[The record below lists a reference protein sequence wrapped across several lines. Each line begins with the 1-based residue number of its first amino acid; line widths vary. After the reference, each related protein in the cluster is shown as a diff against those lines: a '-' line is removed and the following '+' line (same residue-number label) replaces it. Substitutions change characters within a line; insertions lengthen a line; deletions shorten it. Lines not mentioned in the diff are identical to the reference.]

1 MKVSGVRLAWL
12 FVSVLC
18 WAALLGAG
26 QGPVQDRSGR
36 SSADPLRRELADAAE
51 KVLLP
56 GRCGECHAA
65 EYEVWKGTG
74 HATGFNTL
82 HRSARSRE
90 ISRNL
95 GLRLIRRSTGEATP
109 VCLGC
114 HYTPTLRRGQLR
126 AGAGVSCESC
136 HGPARDWVSIH
147 SSYGVAIA
155 EPQLAARL
163 ETARHRARRIAASTV
178 AGMRRTDQIYE
189 LTSACFGCHAV
200 PNEELVNRGGHS
212 TGSEFEL
219 VEWNGLIRHN
229 FLESYKAG
237 DGWTNAERPRDWNR
251 IMYVVGRALDV
262 EYALRGIAAA
272 TEDGPYLA
280 AARDRLGAAL
290 DDLFEIDD
298 RVDAPEIRRI
308 AAMAERAEPTLDD
321 FEPLDAADAIRAA
334 TKAFVAESDGST
346 LAQLDQLWDEQSAE
360 TVMPARRARGAATVR
375 WGQEPIESDA
385 RPTARPSPPAANSAG
400 REVGGSATA
409 GTEAAIPGRSGA
421 STRRARATLGPRPPP
436 VVTFSR
442 PPWRDPPV
450 HEFVRVPCGRC
461 HSEQLEWWR
470 RDPHSAAAR
479 PLRNG
484 DARALEIARAYGVVA
499 EDIARGTQTC
509 MWCHGTI
516 VSRPSRRVRAGVGCQ
531 RCHGAGA
538 AYLGP
543 HETASHAESVGLGLT
558 DLRDPR
564 VQATTCAGCHY
575 ITDPKLINAGHPSG
589 GDFEIVSRKADIV
602 HWGAAV
608 GRKPSIVDPTTLR
621 VAHAGVLAARGPVP
635 LRVSA
640 PPAIESAAERSRA
653 PGIASDPA
661 GPVTAVN
668 PGAATPSPAQTA
680 PDDNAIEADL
690 STANERTML
699 EVAMDAIR
707 RHLEELYRVLGLLKE
722 VN

>member
-1 MKVSGVRLAWL
+1 MQLSGVRLAWL
-12 FVSVLC
+12 FVCVLC
-18 WAALLGAG
+18 WPALSGAG
-26 QGPVQDRSGR
+26 QGSVQDPGGGSV
-36 SSADPLRRELADAAE
+36 ADPLRSELAAAAE

-65 EYEVWKGTG
+65 EYDVWKGTV
-74 HATGFNTL
+74 HSTGFDTL

-90 ISRNL
+90 ISGNL
-95 GLRLIRRSTGEATP
+95 GLRLIRRSSGEATP

-147 SSYGVAIA
+147 SSYGVATA
-155 EPQLAARL
+155 DPQLAPRL
-163 ETARHRARRIAASTV
+163 ETARHRARRIAESTA
-178 AGMRRTDQIYE
+178 AGMRRPSQIYE
-189 LTSACFGCHAV
+189 LASACFGCHAV

-212 TGSEFEL
+212 TGSDFEL
-219 VEWNGLIRHN
+219 VEWNGLIQHN

-237 DGWTNAERPRDWNR
+237 DGWTNAERPRDWKR
-251 IMYVVGRALDV
+251 IMYVVGRTLDV
-262 EYALRGIAAA
+262 EYALRGIGSA

-290 DDLFEIDD
+290 DDLLEIDD

-308 AAMAERAEPTLDD
+308 AAIAERAELALDD
-321 FEPLDAADAIRAA
+321 FAPLDVADAVRAA
-334 TKAFVAESDGST
+334 TKAFIAESDGST
-346 LAQLDQLWDEQSAE
+346 LAQLDPLWDEHLAE
-360 TVMPARRARGAATVR
+360 TVMPARRTRDAATVR
-375 WGQEPIESDA
+375 RDQAPIESDA
-385 RPTARPSPPAANSAG
+385 RPTARSSPPAAKRAGSETGGSPAAG
-400 REVGGSATA
+400 REASTPDRSA
-409 GTEAAIPGRSGA
+409 A
-421 STRRARATLGPRPPP
+421 STRGAGAALAPHPPP
-436 VVTFSR
+436 VVTLSR
-442 PPWRDPPV
+442 PPWRNPPV

-470 RDPHSAAAR
+470 RDPHSTAAA

-499 EDIARGTQTC
+499 EDMARGTQTC

-531 RCHGAGA
+531 RCHGASA
-538 AYLGP
+538 DYLGP
-543 HETASHAESVGLGLT
+543 HETESHAESVGLGLT

-564 VQATTCAGCHY
+564 VQAATCAGCHY
-575 ITDPKLINAGHPSG
+575 ITDPGLINAGHPSG

-608 GRKPSIVDPTTLR
+608 GRKSSSVEPTVLR
-621 VAHAGVLAARGPVP
+621 AAHAAILAARGPVP
-635 LRVSA
+635 LRVG
-640 PPAIESAAERSRA
+640 PPPVIESTAERSRA
-653 PGIASDPA
+653 RGTLGDFA
-661 GPVTAVN
+661 GTATAVE
-668 PGAATPSPAQTA
+668 PGADATSPWHSAA
-680 PDDNAIEADL
+680 DDDAEADL
-690 STANERTML
+690 PTASERTML
-699 EVAMDAIR
+699 ETAMDAIR
-707 RHLEELYRVLGLLKE
+707 RHLDELYRALGLLEE